1 MADFAADVTKQ
12 NITELLYKASLINNT
27 DVQESEA
34 LSALVIGIYE
44 QLFNDAIS
52 VQTAV
57 SNGDITLDT
66 YVLLDSGG
74 LGVRKVDTAARIIE
88 IYL

>member
-1 MADFAADVTKQ
+1 MANFAPDVTKQ

-44 QLFNDAIS
+44 QRFNDAIS

-57 SNGDITLDT
+57 NNGDITPDT
-66 YVLLDSGG
+66 YILFDVP
-74 LGVRKVDTAARIIE
+74 GVRKVDTAARIIE

>member
-1 MADFAADVTKQ
+1 MADFAPDVTKQ

-44 QLFNDAIS
+44 QRFLDAIN

-57 SNGDITLDT
+57 NNGFITPDT
-66 YVLLDSGG
+66 YILFEGASQ
-74 LGVRKVDTAARIIE
+74 RKVDTAARIIE

>member
-44 QLFNDAIS
+44 QYYTDAAS
-52 VQTAV
+52 VQGAV
-57 SNGDITLDT
+57 GNGDITLDT
-66 YVLLDSGG
+66 YVLLDGN
-74 LGVRKVDTAARIIE
+74 GVRKVDTAARIIE

>member
-44 QLFNDAIS
+44 QVFNSAVN
-52 VQTAV
+52 VQSAV
-57 SNGDITLDT
+57 INGDITPDT
-66 YVLLDSGG
+66 YILFDAPPQ
-74 LGVRKVDTAARIIE
+74 RKVDTAARIIE

>member
-1 MADFAADVTKQ
+1 MANFAPDVTKQ

-27 DVQESEA
+27 DVKESEA

-44 QLFNDAIS
+44 QEYSNAIS

-66 YVLLDSGG
+66 YVLLNGG
-74 LGVRKVDTAARIIE
+74 GQRKVDTAARIIE